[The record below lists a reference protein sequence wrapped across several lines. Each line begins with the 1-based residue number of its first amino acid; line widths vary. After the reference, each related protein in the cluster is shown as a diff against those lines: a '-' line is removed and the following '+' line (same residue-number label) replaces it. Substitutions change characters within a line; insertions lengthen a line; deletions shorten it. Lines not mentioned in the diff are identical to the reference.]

1 MNILVIGDI
10 IGRPG
15 RKAVA
20 DLLPKL
26 KREHKLNMVIA
37 NGENASGGIGITPKI
52 VEELY
57 SSGIDVITSGNHVW
71 KYKEIYGILDKDPYL
86 LRPANYPPKVPGKG
100 SCIFST
106 EKGEKIGV
114 LNLMG
119 RVFLATLDCPFRKAD
134 EEIKNLSKETK
145 IIIVDMHGEI
155 TSEKT
160 AMGWYLDG
168 KVSAVVGTHTHIP
181 TADERILP
189 KGTAYITDIGMVGSL
204 DSVIGVKKELALKRF
219 LSQIPIR
226 FEVEK
231 ENIYLQG
238 VVITINSKTGRAE
251 GIRRIQEKMGP
262 AEHGAGDRGRSL
274 SRRERGSVPKSE

>member
-10 IGRPG
+10 IGKSG

-26 KREHKLNMVIA
+26 KREHRLDLVIA
-37 NGENASGGIGITPKI
+37 NGENAAGGMGITPKI

-57 SSGIDVITSGNHVW
+57 SIGIDVITSGNHVW
-71 KYKEIYGILDKDPYL
+71 KYKEIYGTLDKDPAL

-106 EKGEKIGV
+106 DKGEKVGV
-114 LNLMG
+114 LNLSG
-119 RVFLATLDCPFRKAD
+119 RVFLAELDCPFRKAD
-134 EEIKNLSKETK
+134 EEIEKLSKQTK
-145 IIIVDMHGEI
+145 IIIVDMHAEI
-155 TSEKT
+155 TSEKN

-168 KVSAVVGTHTHIP
+168 RVSAVLGTHTHIP

-189 KGTAYITDIGMVGSL
+189 EGTAYITDIGMVGSL

-238 VVITINSKTGRAE
+238 VVINIDSKTGRAKK
-251 GIRRIQEKMGP
+251 IKRIQERWSG
-262 AEHGAGDRGRSL
+262 
-274 SRRERGSVPKSE
+274 

>member
-26 KREHKLNMVIA
+26 KRKHEIDLVIA
-37 NGENASGGIGITPKI
+37 NGENAAGGMGITPKI

-57 SSGIDVITSGNHVW
+57 SIGIDVITSGNHVW
-71 KYKEIYGILDKDPYL
+71 KHKEIYGTLDKDPAL

-100 SCIFST
+100 SGIFST
-106 EKGEKIGV
+106 DKGEKVGV
-114 LNLMG
+114 LNLSG
-119 RVFLATLDCPFRKAD
+119 RVFLAELDCPFRKAD
-134 EEIKNLSKETK
+134 EEIGKLSQETK
-145 IIIVDMHGEI
+145 TIIVDMHAEI
-155 TSEKT
+155 TSEKN

-168 KVSAVVGTHTHIP
+168 RVSAVLGTHTHIP

-238 VVITINSKTGRAE
+238 VVINIDSKTGKAAS
-251 GIRRIQEKMGP
+251 IRRIQEKW
-262 AEHGAGDRGRSL
+262 S
-274 SRRERGSVPKSE
+274 GSA

>member
-10 IGRPG
+10 IGSPG

-26 KREHKLNMVIA
+26 KRKHNVDLAIA
-37 NGENASGGIGITPKI
+37 NGENAAGGMGITPKI

-71 KYKEIYGILDKDPYL
+71 KYKEIYGTLDKDPYF

-106 EKGEKIGV
+106 EKGDKVGV

-119 RVFLATLDCPFRKAD
+119 RVFLAELDCPFRKAD
-134 EEIKNLSKETK
+134 EEIEKLSRETK
-145 IIIVDMHGEI
+145 IIIVDMHAEI
-155 TSEKT
+155 TSEKM

-168 KVSAVVGTHTHIP
+168 RVSAVVGTHTHIP

-238 VVITINSKTGRAE
+238 VVISIDSKSGRAKKIE
-251 GIRRIQEKMGP
+251 RIQERWSP
-262 AEHGAGDRGRSL
+262 
-274 SRRERGSVPKSE
+274 

>member
-10 IGRPG
+10 IGKPG
-15 RKAVA
+15 RKAVIN
-20 DLLPKL
+20 LLPKL
-26 KREHKLNMVIA
+26 KREYRLDLVIA
-37 NGENASGGIGITPKI
+37 NGENSAGGMGITPEV

-57 SSGIDVITSGNHVW
+57 ASGINVITSGNHVW
-71 KYKEIYGILDKDPYL
+71 KHKEIYGTLDKDPAL
-86 LRPANYPPKVPGKG
+86 LRPANYPPRVPGKG
-100 SCIFST
+100 SGIFFT
-106 EKGEKIGV
+106 EKGDKVGV

-119 RVFLATLDCPFRKAD
+119 RVFLAELDCPFRKAD
-134 EEIKNLSKETK
+134 EEIEKLSRETK
-145 IIIVDMHGEI
+145 VVVVDMHAEI

-168 KVSAVVGTHTHIP
+168 RVSAVVGTHTHIP

-231 ENIYLQG
+231 KNIYLQG
-238 VVITINSKTGRAE
+238 VVISIDSKTGKAKKIE
-251 GIRRIQEKMGP
+251 RIQK
-262 AEHGAGDRGRSL
+262 R
-274 SRRERGSVPKSE
+274 

>member
-10 IGRPG
+10 IGKPG
-15 RKAVA
+15 RKAVIN
-20 DLLPKL
+20 LLPKL
-26 KREHKLNMVIA
+26 KRKHRLDIVIA
-37 NGENASGGIGITPKI
+37 NGENAAGGMGITPKI

-57 SSGIDVITSGNHVW
+57 YSGIDIITSGNHVW
-71 KYKEIYGILDKDPYL
+71 KHKEIYGTLDKDPTL

-106 EKGEKIGV
+106 EKGDKVGI

-119 RVFLATLDCPFRKAD
+119 RVFLAELDCPFRKAD
-134 EEIKNLSKETK
+134 EEIEKLSPETK
-145 IIIVDMHGEI
+145 VIIVDMHAEI

-219 LSQIPIR
+219 LSQMPIR

-231 ENIYLQG
+231 KNVCLQG
-238 VVITINSKTGRAE
+238 AVINIDSKTGKAKN
-251 GIRRIQEKMGP
+251 IKRIQEKVG
-262 AEHGAGDRGRSL
+262 
-274 SRRERGSVPKSE
+274 K